1 MAEWIDTYKNLIK
14 SSHQRFSIVI
24 DTDQLFDFEELHKS
38 LIDDGFQILFART
51 DFDVRI
57 QYELIAKSVEG
68 RILIVVPVN
77 YEPLPDMLVNS
88 LFRNIGLKQLFPH
101 LDATALRGLDYRTL
115 CLLSQIKLYEDLGNE
130 KTLKF
135 LLENLYNIDFE
146 TLHGSNQKERILNA
160 LIIIFF
166 DNKKVN
172 QPITNLL
179 SGLANQWFPELVI
192 KGLSKT
198 ELIRFL
204 SEKWANYLSNGKN
217 EIRFEDNI
225 LSKNFGYL
233 FVTGH
238 LNAIKISP
246 ERFNNLPKVLKIGAF
261 IDKNHKNDED
271 LEAYTAYIEQ
281 QTCIISDSPDD
292 WFSLMNVL
300 SKAKIK
306 ALNSLNIQLTTNFH
320 EIETHINARFQRFI
334 DNTYSTL
341 FSLSGVKHPV
351 LVTRILE
358 HIKAQFQKRKVLLV
372 IDGMSHWQ
380 WEIMAKS
387 LNDAGVNFNMK
398 STLAFIPTI
407 TAWSRQAIFKGD
419 RPELTADN
427 SKEKEFF
434 FRFWEQNGWQK
445 YQIHFERIGVNFPTD
460 LNSISDN
467 VLIMGLV
474 CNDLDDIMHGSV
486 LGEKQLF
493 TSTLQWIEQSNIVNY
508 IKLLS
513 KKGFTVFITS
523 DHGNIEAKGIKN
535 LRLQEKVG
543 SISRGKRH
551 LFFSNESMLSN
562 FLSLN
567 PGLEI
572 GIRNTTVYL
581 RNYDAFTNENEIL
594 VTHGGSHFWE
604 VLVPFITIE

>member
-1 MAEWIDTYKNLIK
+1 MADWVDTYKNLIR
-14 SSHQRFSIVI
+14 SSHQRFSIVT
-24 DTDQLFDFEELHKS
+24 DPDQLFEFEELRNS
-38 LIDDGFQILFART
+38 LIDEGFQILFART

-57 QYELIAKSVEG
+57 QYELIAKSAEG
-68 RILIVVPVN
+68 KILIVGPEN

-88 LFRNIGLKQLFPH
+88 LFRNIGLKQLFSH
-101 LDATALRGLDYRTL
+101 LDATALRGLDYQTL

-146 TLHGSNQKERILNA
+146 TLHGSNKKERILNA
-160 LIIIFF
+160 LIIVFF

-172 QPITNLL
+172 QPITNFL
-179 SGLANQWFPELVI
+179 SGLANKWFPELV
-192 KGLSKT
+192 KNGLSKS

-204 SEKWANYLSNGKN
+204 NEKWANYLSDSKI
-217 EIRFEDNI
+217 EIGFEDSI

-238 LNAIKISP
+238 LKAVKISP
-246 ERFNNLPKVLKIGAF
+246 EKFSNLHKVLKIGAF

-271 LEAYTAYIEQ
+271 LEAYTSYIEQ
-281 QTCIISDSPDD
+281 QTGIISDSPNE
-292 WFSLMNVL
+292 WFSLMNVI
-300 SKAKIK
+300 SKTKIK
-306 ALNSLNIQLTTNFH
+306 SLNSLNIQLIRNFH
-320 EIETHINARFQRFI
+320 EIETLVNARFQRFI
-334 DNTYSTL
+334 DNTYSTI
-341 FSLSGVKHPV
+341 FSLSGVKHPAV
-351 LVTRILE
+351 VTRILE
-358 HIKAQFQKRKVLLV
+358 HIKAQFQNRKVLLV

-380 WEIMAKS
+380 WEILAKS
-387 LNDAGVNFNMK
+387 LNDAGVNFNLK
-398 STLAFIPTI
+398 TTLAFIPTI

-419 RPELTADN
+419 RPELTEDN
-427 SKEKEFF
+427 SREGEFF
-434 FRFWEQNGWQK
+434 LRFWEQNGLQR
-445 YQIHFERIGVNFPTD
+445 YQVHFERIGVNFPTD
-460 LNSISDN
+460 LNGISDN

-474 CNDLDDIMHGSV
+474 CNDLDDVMHGSV

-493 TSTLQWIEQSNIVNY
+493 ASTSQWIEQCNIVNF
-508 IKLLS
+508 IKLLRE
-513 KKGFTVFITS
+513 KGFTIFITS
-523 DHGNIEAKGIKN
+523 DHGNVEAKGIKN
-535 LRLQEKVG
+535 LRLKEKVG

-551 LFFSNESMLSN
+551 LFFSNETMLSN

-567 PGLEI
+567 PGLVT
-572 GIRNTTVYL
+572 GTRNTTVYL

>member
-1 MAEWIDTYKNLIK
+1 MADWVDTYKNLIR

-24 DTDQLFDFEELHKS
+24 DPDQLFEFEKLQKS
-38 LIDDGFQILFART
+38 LIDDGFHILFART

-101 LDATALRGLDYRTL
+101 LDGTALRGLDYQTL
-115 CLLSQIKLYEDLGNE
+115 CLLSQIKLYEDLGYE

-160 LIIIFF
+160 LIIVFF

-172 QPITNLL
+172 QPITHFL
-179 SGLANQWFPELVI
+179 SGLANQWFPELV
-192 KGLSKT
+192 KNDLSKT

-204 SEKWANYLSNGKN
+204 SEKWADYLSGGKD

-238 LNAIKISP
+238 LNAVKISP
-246 ERFNNLPKVLKIGAF
+246 ERFSILPKALKIGAF

-281 QTCIISDSPDD
+281 QTGIISDSPDD
-292 WFSLMNVL
+292 WFSLINVL

-320 EIETHINARFQRFI
+320 KIETHINERFQRFI

-341 FSLSGVKHPV
+341 FSLSGIKHPV
-351 LVTRILE
+351 VVTRILE
-358 HIKAQFQKRKVLLV
+358 HIKAQFQKPNVLLV

-380 WEIMAKS
+380 WEILAKS
-387 LNDAGVNFNMK
+387 LNNAGVNFNVK
-398 STLAFIPTI
+398 TTLAFIPTI

-419 RPELTADN
+419 RPELTEDN
-427 SKEKEFF
+427 SKEDELF
-434 FRFWEQNGWQK
+434 FRFWEQNGLQK
-445 YQIHFERIGVNFPTD
+445 YQVRFERIGVNFLTD

-474 CNDLDDIMHGSV
+474 CNDLDDVMHGSV

-493 TSTLQWIEQSNIVNY
+493 ASTSQWIEQSNIVNY
-508 IKLLS
+508 IKLLRE
-513 KKGFTVFITS
+513 KGFTIFITS
-523 DHGNIEAKGIKN
+523 DHGNVEAKGIKN
-535 LRLQEKVG
+535 LRLKEKVG

-551 LFFSNESMLSN
+551 LFFSNEAMLSN

-567 PGLEI
+567 PELET
-572 GIRNTTVYL
+572 GTRNTTVYL